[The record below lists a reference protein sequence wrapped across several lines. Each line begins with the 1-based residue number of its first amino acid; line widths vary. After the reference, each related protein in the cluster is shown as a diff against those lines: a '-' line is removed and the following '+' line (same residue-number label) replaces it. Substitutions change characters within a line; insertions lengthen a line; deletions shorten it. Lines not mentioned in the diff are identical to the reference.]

1 MPHRKNRM
9 PQQHTGTRVTHGLFD
24 PLTHRRLVAVDR
36 AMTASRL
43 CSTERTTIGEIADMM
58 LRTGI
63 QRIPIV
69 DADAKLI
76 GLVTQTIVI
85 KAARR
90 FLP

>member
-1 MPHRKNRM
+1 MLVGIITLRDIDIAGMEVSNFLIADLMTKTLI
-9 PQQHTGTRVTHGLFD
+9 TG
-24 PLTHRRLVAVDR
+24 
-36 AMTASRL
+36 
-43 CSTERTTIGEIADMM
+43 TERTTIGEIADMM

-85 KAARR
+85 KAVRR